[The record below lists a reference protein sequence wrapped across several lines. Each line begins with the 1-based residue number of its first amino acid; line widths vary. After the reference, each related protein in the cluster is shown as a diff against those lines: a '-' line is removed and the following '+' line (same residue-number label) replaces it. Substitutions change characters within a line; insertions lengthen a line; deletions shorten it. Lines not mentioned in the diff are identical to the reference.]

1 MEHLKK
7 IIILITI
14 IIILIIVV
22 LLVLYIRG
30 KTIGT
35 DYDNANMDFENDT
48 SNVELNTEFIKVTNK
63 NNFYAVKNIIG
74 KYAYAIVDGGKLSVY
89 KMLNPNYIAENKVNE
104 DNVFENV
111 DELGVE
117 DLTDQQFDNLEVTV
131 SIDEMYS
138 CDFNVDVSTYY
149 IKGEFV
155 YNIDSKR
162 VPFALLINV
171 DSLNETFYIY
181 PTSYINDN
189 YNNVESLSTY
199 STDIE
204 SIENNGYNEF
214 SFTNIDNAMVIND
227 YLSRYKDKVV
237 SSLSLSYD
245 MIDEEY
251 RQSKFSSLEQYQ
263 KYINEHI
270 NELLSISLSKYM
282 VNNKEDYT
290 EYVCLDQKGNY
301 YIFKEKA
308 IMDYTIMLDNYTIPT
323 EDFINEY
330 NNASEETRVGLNIER
345 ILQALNKKDYEFIY
359 NKLDQTFRTNNF
371 DTLEKFNE
379 YMQNSFKGT
388 QYGAEYSDIEK
399 RNNVYVMSM
408 TLNSEL
414 NDNIG
419 KDIIMQL
426 QDDYNFVMSFN
437 V

>member
-1 MEHLKK
+1 M
-7 IIILITI
+7 
-14 IIILIIVV
+14 
-22 LLVLYIRG
+22 
-30 KTIGT
+30 
-35 DYDNANMDFENDT
+35 
-48 SNVELNTEFIKVTNK
+48 
-63 NNFYAVKNIIG
+63 
-74 KYAYAIVDGGKLSVY
+74 
-89 KMLNPNYIAENKVNE
+89 
-104 DNVFENV
+104 
-111 DELGVE
+111 
-117 DLTDQQFDNLEVTV
+117 
-131 SIDEMYS
+131 
-138 CDFNVDVSTYY
+138 
-149 IKGEFV
+149 
-155 YNIDSKR
+155 
-162 VPFALLINV
+162 
-171 DSLNETFYIY
+171 
-181 PTSYINDN
+181 
-189 YNNVESLSTY
+189 
-199 STDIE
+199 
-204 SIENNGYNEF
+204 
-214 SFTNIDNAMVIND
+214 
-227 YLSRYKDKVV
+227 
-237 SSLSLSYD
+237 
-245 MIDEEY
+245 
-251 RQSKFSSLEQYQ
+251 
-263 KYINEHI
+263 
-270 NELLSISLSKYM
+270 SISLSKYM

-379 YMQNSFKGT
+379 YMQNSFKGA

>member
-245 MIDEEY
+245 MIY
-251 RQSKFSSLEQYQ
+251 
-263 KYINEHI
+263 
-270 NELLSISLSKYM
+270 
-282 VNNKEDYT
+282 
-290 EYVCLDQKGNY
+290 
-301 YIFKEKA
+301 
-308 IMDYTIMLDNYTIPT
+308 
-323 EDFINEY
+323 
-330 NNASEETRVGLNIER
+330 
-345 ILQALNKKDYEFIY
+345 
-359 NKLDQTFRTNNF
+359 
-371 DTLEKFNE
+371 
-379 YMQNSFKGT
+379 
-388 QYGAEYSDIEK
+388 
-399 RNNVYVMSM
+399 
-408 TLNSEL
+408 
-414 NDNIG
+414 
-419 KDIIMQL
+419 
-426 QDDYNFVMSFN
+426 
-437 V
+437 